1 MEKSYVSPTNN
12 AVESADVRNPAK
24 NRFKITAWQLLPALV
39 LLSVALL
46 FRKR

>member
-12 AVESADVRNPAK
+12 AVESADVRNRA
-24 NRFKITAWQLLPALV
+24 RFKNTAWQLLPALV
-39 LLSVALL
+39 LLNVALL